1 MRLLLYAAMAAS
13 LGLSAQSKPPVA
25 PSKPPV
31 QTRPRPRPRTPAAL
45 AIVIRNQSGT
55 PLPDVRIV
63 VSGEGSKEAK
73 TDANG
78 SASIA
83 AIHDGEYRLRF
94 ERDGFVTL
102 ERDVTVKNG
111 QPSGIEVVL
120 NPAPPPPPPP
130 EPTPT
135 PAPQAGPSGPPVNVS
150 IPDFLDKNSIGR
162 DPLKESVLGC
172 TGDSTTR
179 VLQIRDALAV
189 HTHAAL
195 DEVIYIVAGEG
206 TVRLGG
212 QASAISAGS
221 LAVIPRGVPHALER
235 RGRNPLTVL
244 SMLAGAPCQAAP
256 ASSGRN
262 QR

>member
-1 MRLLLYAAMAAS
+1 MRLLLYGALVAT
-13 LGLSAQSKPPVA
+13 LGLPIQSKPPV
-25 PSKPPV
+25 
-31 QTRPRPRPRTPAAL
+31 RPRPRPRTPAAL
-45 AIVIRNQSGT
+45 AIVVRNQSGT
-55 PLPDVRIV
+55 PISDVRVAI
-63 VSGEGSKEAK
+63 SGEASKEAK

-83 AIHDGEYRLRF
+83 AIHDGDYRLRF

-102 ERDVTVKNG
+102 EREITVRNG

-120 NPAPPPPPPP
+120 NPAPAPPPPP

-135 PAPQAGPSGPPVNVS
+135 PAPALGPSGPPVQVS

-172 TGDSTTR
+172 TSDSTTR

-189 HTHAAL
+189 HTHSAL

-206 TVRLGG
+206 TVRLGA
-212 QASAISAGS
+212 QASPISAGS
-221 LAVIPRGVPHALER
+221 LAVIPRGVPHSLER

-244 SMLAGAPCQAAP
+244 SMLAGAPCQAGA
-256 ASSGRN
+256 ASSARN

>member
-1 MRLLLYAAMAAS
+1 MRLFLYAAMVAS
-13 LGLSAQSKPPVA
+13 LGLSMQSKPPAQV
-25 PSKPPV
+25 
-31 QTRPRPRPRTPAAL
+31 RPRPRPRTPATFS
-45 AIVIRNQSGT
+45 IVIRNQSGN
-55 PLPDVRIV
+55 PIPDVRV
-63 VSGEGSKEAK
+63 AVSGEASKEAR

-78 SASIA
+78 GASIA
-83 AIHDGEYRLRF
+83 GMRDGDYRLRF
-94 ERDGFVTL
+94 ERDGFITL
-102 ERDVTVKNG
+102 EREVTLKNG
-111 QPSGIEVVL
+111 QPSGLQIVL
-120 NPAPPPPPPP
+120 NPAPLPPPPP
-130 EPTPT
+130 EPAPT
-135 PAPQAGPSGPPVNVS
+135 PAPQAGQPSGPPVHVS

-206 TVRLGG
+206 TVRLGT
-212 QASAISAGS
+212 QSTPIAAGS

-256 ASSGRN
+256 SSSGRN